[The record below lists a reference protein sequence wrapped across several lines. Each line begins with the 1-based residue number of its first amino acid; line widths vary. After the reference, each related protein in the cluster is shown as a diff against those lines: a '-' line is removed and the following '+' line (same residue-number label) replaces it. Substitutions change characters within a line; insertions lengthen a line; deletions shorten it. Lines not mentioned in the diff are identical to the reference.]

1 MELKI
6 GHPCIRL
13 RPPMGPPPPSANA
26 AMPFGASGPSRLA
39 MLPALCTIASIVTPE
54 SAAQSF
60 APASSLPSI
69 TDGHVALHLADAS
82 NAGRGRLS
90 LAHGGEYLVAAS
102 RKLAHRGKADSAA
115 GSSDHVGG
123 HAQRLFSSRPSA
135 NRCFWC
141 SPRGYNRQPLL
152 PIWKA
157 LGHLGVGGEIRQNRQ
172 RFAHHTSPNLPEKA
186 VKFFVTA

>member
-90 LAHGGEYLVAAS
+90 LAHCGENLVAAS
-102 RKLAHRGKADSAA
+102 RERDDRGKADSAA
-115 GSSDHVGG
+115 GSSDHVGWR
-123 HAQRLFSSRPSA
+123 HAQRHVLVRRAIDVSA
-135 NRCFWC
+135 
-141 SPRGYNRQPLL
+141 SGLIRQPLRTL
-152 PIWKA
+152 SFITSACPRR
-157 LGHLGVGGEIRQNRQ
+157 VGNHAPLFRGE
-172 RFAHHTSPNLPEKA
+172 NLSTRKGSQ
-186 VKFFVTA
+186 VFF